1 MTIYSGETS
10 AAFSLCENF
19 LSGQEFEIDADQY
32 ATLSQ
37 ALTTVVSAKEIE
49 DLFQVFAQSF
59 LRFEKDLL
67 DMAFQ
72 YTYIYIFDLNNEAF
86 FSNIRHRFNVN
97 IITILTAYRSYD
109 DHCDRILKS
118 SINLTKTKEFNCKT
132 RSKTFDT
139 HLSYRICDQ
148 LRNYAQHRA
157 LPMGGFSIGGK
168 TNFVHDTVGSFRKS
182 DAGFNVSPWLNAL
195 DFKSSSQC
203 KAALRKELEHL
214 GYEKIDLKW
223 LIRSFVCA
231 MYERHAALRAFLKPQ
246 IITAGE
252 KIAAGYDLASAAKNS
267 EAKYLELRGKDAK
280 RPMRNDLGAMVL
292 GSFETYTSFTAL
304 ERSYVTSQII
314 PEATTYSGQVDS

>member
-1 MTIYSGETS
+1 
-10 AAFSLCENF
+10 
-19 LSGQEFEIDADQY
+19 
-32 ATLSQ
+32 
-37 ALTTVVSAKEIE
+37 
-49 DLFQVFAQSF
+49 
-59 LRFEKDLL
+59 
-67 DMAFQ
+67 MAFQ

-203 KAALRKELEHL
+203 RAALRKELEHL

-231 MYERHAALRAFLKPQ
+231 MYERHA
-246 IITAGE
+246 
-252 KIAAGYDLASAAKNS
+252 ASAAKNS

-314 PEATTYSGQVDS
+314 PEATTYSGQVDA